1 MIKQLIQAFKTS
13 IDQQKAQIKL
23 NHYLSKYNYPDYVK
37 VSIPK
42 HFIDMIC
49 VLAAWGMNDAGQLTR
64 IMIFH
69 NGSQIPIGFP
79 THSKDITGKT
89 IRVGDKVVYNFKGES
104 NGYFIVVFEN
114 NAFRKAYPAWDQEN
128 EKPLL
133 EYGKQAEAMKLKI
146 V

>member
-13 IDQQKAQIKL
+13 IDQQKAQTKL
-23 NHYLSKYNYPDYVK
+23 NHYLSKYNCPDYVK

-42 HFIDMIC
+42 PFIDMMC

-64 IMIFH
+64 IMIFS
-69 NGSQIPIGFP
+69 NANQIPIGFP
-79 THSKDITGKT
+79 TNSKDITGKT
-89 IRVGDKVVYNFKGES
+89 IRVGDKVVYSFKGES

-114 NAFRKAYPAWDQEN
+114 NAFRKSYPTWDQEN

-133 EYGKQAEAMKLKI
+133 EYGERAEAMKLKI